1 MDKPPI
7 RCEEYVQKVL
17 DAYRHTPGT
26 TGTVRRHDRRLAA
39 QLHQRGVPLRAVGNA
54 LVLAAARRL
63 LRPASAPPLATVR
76 SLAYFLPVIEEVLE
90 LKVSE
95 DYFQHVRRRI
105 QRLLPDSSI
114 PPSSR

>member
-1 MDKPPI
+1 MPT
-7 RCEEYVQKVL
+7 
-17 DAYRHTPGT
+17 ATPRGLRERSA
-26 TGTVRRHDRRLAA
+26 GHDRLLAA
-39 QLHQRGVPLRAVGNA
+39 QLHQRGVPLRAVENA